1 MSNVKYIRKSLC
13 TSPNR
18 VFQHQIRRGELCPPN
33 FCLEVGG
40 RGVTDPPAPLLRR
53 VYRYIKSSCV
63 PVRSPPTVFHTG
75 PAHVGCRLFTIPY
88 FSVRSRALRSPI
100 KGYARPVGTYETK
113 MAGRA
118 RTGKRWMLT
127 IGDCERSTAHATCL
141 RTLTGAKSRLFGYV

>member
-1 MSNVKYIRKSLC
+1 M
-13 TSPNR
+13 
-18 VFQHQIRRGELCPPN
+18 
-33 FCLEVGG
+33 
-40 RGVTDPPAPLLRR
+40 
-53 VYRYIKSSCV
+53 
-63 PVRSPPTVFHTG
+63 FHTG

-88 FSVRSRALRSPI
+88 FSVRSRALRYPI

-141 RTLTGAKSRLFGYV
+141 RTQTGAKSRLFGYV